1 MEIVGPVVPNEER
14 FSQLAL
20 RLRDT
25 AAAALRSTGGFWFR
39 VLIEEVALDGPPT
52 DPNLVILLR
61 TEQHP
66 ARSMALER
74 KCPGTA
80 RKTTIPRA
88 GCTPSMIR
96 LWRRLTLTR
105 ACQFPKIQ
113 LPGLT
118 CRRRGRSDP
127 WIGTPRR
134 PRRSL
139 AGFSRSGNRCPRP
152 LGLPNARSR
161 LHQQSR

>member
-66 ARSMALER
+66 GALYGLRAKVSWYGAENDD
-74 KCPGTA
+74 PESWLH
-80 RKTTIPRA
+80 TIHDQVMEA
-88 GCTPSMIR
+88 VD
-96 LWRRLTLTR
+96 
-105 ACQFPKIQ
+105 AD
-113 LPGLT
+113 PGLPVPE
-118 CRRRGRSDP
+118 DP
-127 WIGTPRR
+127 ITWVD
-134 PRRSL
+134 L
-139 AGFSRSGNRCPRP
+139 
-152 LGLPNARSR
+152 
-161 LHQQSR
+161 